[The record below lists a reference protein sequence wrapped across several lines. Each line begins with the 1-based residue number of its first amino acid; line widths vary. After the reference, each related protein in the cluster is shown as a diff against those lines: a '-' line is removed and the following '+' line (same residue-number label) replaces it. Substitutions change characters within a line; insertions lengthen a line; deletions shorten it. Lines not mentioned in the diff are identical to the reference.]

1 MQERRA
7 LVAFELGV
15 RVADT
20 TVRVPAFASIAAVRR
35 AVVAAA
41 AVPRVR
47 VVDEVWVRAGDEVW
61 RNDLRLLDGLDGLL
75 HDLSLLLLS
84 LLLLFLLHLDFLLL
98 DDHLLLDLLDGAELA
113 RPQVDILDE
122 LLLVDD
128 ALDDAR
134 VLAEVRLG
142 SVDACRIN

>member
-7 LVAFELGV
+7 LVALELGV

-20 TVRVPAFASIAAVRR
+20 TVRVPAFASIAIRR

-41 AVPRVR
+41 EVPRVR
-47 VVDEVWVRAGDEVW
+47 VVDEVRVRAGDEVW
-61 RNDLRLLDGLDGLL
+61 RDDLRLLDGLDRLL
-75 HDLSLLLLS
+75 HDLY

-98 DDHLLLDLLDGAELA
+98 DDHLLLDLLDSSELA

-128 ALDDAR
+128 SLDDAR
-134 VLAEVRLG
+134 VLAVVRLG
-142 SVDACRIN
+142 RVDACRVN